1 MRVFPNKSR
10 KNLDPRNTRTK
21 IRPKEPFRNY
31 LTRNTIST
39 ISIMEAVNKTSET
52 KLFIALSNMEA
63 VNSTLSNMEAVN
75 KTSETKPL
83 IALSNMEAVNKT

>member
-1 MRVFPNKSR
+1 
-10 KNLDPRNTRTK
+10 
-21 IRPKEPFRNY
+21 
-31 LTRNTIST
+31 
-39 ISIMEAVNKTSET
+39 MEAVNKTSET